1 MRGLDFHDRAQ
12 SLRARF
18 QALADAE
25 PGLRVRTMADRLGV
39 AEVELVA
46 AQCGDLA
53 ADRLDV
59 RAADLFQELGL
70 LNEAMAV
77 TRNPWCVHERTG
89 RYVDMRIEAQIGLA
103 LGPDID
109 LRAFFAHWDSV
120 WAVAQ
125 KGRRSIQFFDRS
137 GTAVHKVYA
146 TPNTYLPDLHALVM
160 RYACA
165 EPVWPALQAYE
176 TLAAPQGPVDPA
188 GLPAGW
194 LAMTDTPQFFLLLQ
208 RFQVTRLAAFQ
219 AVGSD
224 LAQQIDPGGIEK
236 MLRQV
241 IARGVSLQCFVSN
254 RGTVQVH
261 TGPIYNLHRAE
272 PWLHILD
279 ERFNL
284 HLNTL
289 AAASTWVVSKP
300 TEDGWVT
307 SLEAYAESGELI
319 VQFYGERRQG
329 RPEPR
334 AWRDI
339 MMDLCDEPLAR

>member
-1 MRGLDFHDRAQ
+1 MRGTDFHERAQ

-18 QALADAE
+18 QALADSE
-25 PGLRVRTMADRLGV
+25 PGLRVRTMADRLGA

-59 RAADLFQELGL
+59 PAAELFCELSL

-89 RYVDMRIEAQIGLA
+89 RYQDMRVESQIGLA

-109 LRAFFAHWDSV
+109 LRVFFAHWDSV

-125 KGRRSIQFFDRS
+125 KGRRSIQFFDKS
-137 GTAVHKVYA
+137 GTAVHKAYA
-146 TPNTYLPDLHALVM
+146 TPSTYLPDLHALVM

-165 EPVWPALQAYE
+165 EPVWPVLQSYG
-176 TLAAPQGPVDPA
+176 TPAAPDGPADA
-188 GLPAGW
+188 AELRAGW

-219 AVGSD
+219 AVGND
-224 LAQQIDPGGIEK
+224 LAQQIDSSGIER

-261 TGPIYNLHRAE
+261 TGPIYNMRRAG
-272 PWLHILD
+272 PWLHVLD

-284 HLNTL
+284 HLSTG

-319 VQFYGERRQG
+319 VQFYGERKAG

-339 MMDLCDEPLAR
+339 MLDLCDAPLAR